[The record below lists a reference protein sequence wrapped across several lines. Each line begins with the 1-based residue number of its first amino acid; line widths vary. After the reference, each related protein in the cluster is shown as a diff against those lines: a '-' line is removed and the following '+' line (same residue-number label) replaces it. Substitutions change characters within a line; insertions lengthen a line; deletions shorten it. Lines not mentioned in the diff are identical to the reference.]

1 MTQHDFAQL
10 RDQFQQ
16 VIDQMPTQ
24 FTSHEFI
31 NVIAQQHQ
39 RLYIEALHTYRNSAA
54 PFQTVHRILAQM
66 LRDFVDYRGEVPSR
80 DIWGTSN
87 HCARWRRT

>member
-1 MTQHDFAQL
+1 MTRHDFAQL

-39 RLYIEALHTYRNSAA
+39 RLYIEALHT
-54 PFQTVHRILAQM
+54 VILPH
-66 LRDFVDYRGEVPSR
+66 PSKR
-80 DIWGTSN
+80 FIAS
-87 HCARWRRT
+87 

>member
-1 MTQHDFAQL
+1 MTRHDFAQL

-31 NVIAQQHQ
+31 NVIA
-39 RLYIEALHTYRNSAA
+39 R
-54 PFQTVHRILAQM
+54 
-66 LRDFVDYRGEVPSR
+66 
-80 DIWGTSN
+80 
-87 HCARWRRT
+87 